1 MKKRTI
7 NWLLAAFL
15 LMSSATIAQDVKI
28 YSSLSDIVQKAID
41 ESKTMKVERTKVEIS
56 ESNLKSVQNAKLPD
70 LNASSQFMFL
80 PIQPNFNL
88 KFGQQQTTTTDPEA
102 AATASPNPKFLFLGQ
117 LSASYPIF
125 TGYKIKN
132 NLIKAQQGIEAI
144 KISASM
150 QAESVAWQT
159 IQLCFSMLRTDHM
172 GEVLKGNLVRQ
183 DSRIK
188 DFQNFVDNGI
198 LSENDLLKA
207 KLLRSNVNLSL
218 EEVLSN
224 RESET
229 YKFNTWLNQDIAIN
243 VAFDVSNE
251 KLALISNFGLDIDN
265 RSDLALLNKRVDM
278 SQTGIA
284 LAKAAYYP
292 NIALTGGY
300 IGLNI
305 DQVASVTN
313 AFNIGIGL
321 KYNIASLYKNKTEVK
336 TAQLQLKESQLMVT
350 EAQEKAKIELNKA
363 IKAFELNIKKVEVYK
378 EALNQA
384 SENLRI
390 VTNKNQNGLADTD
403 QLLEADVQQLQAE
416 INYKLSQGDRQIAWY
431 QVLYLNGTLLDYLKI
446 KR

>member
-1 MKKRTI
+1 MKKKTI
-7 NWLLAAFL
+7 NWLLFAFL
-15 LMSSATIAQDVKI
+15 LISSATMAQDVKI
-28 YSSLSDIVQKAID
+28 YGSLTDIVQKAIY
-41 ESKTMKVERTKVEIS
+41 ESKTMQVEKTKIEIS
-56 ESNLKSVQNAKLPD
+56 KSNLASVQNAKLPD

-80 PIQPNFNL
+80 PIKPNFNL
-88 KFGQQQTTTTDPEA
+88 KFGQKQATTTDPATPA
-102 AATASPNPKFLFLGQ
+102 AASPNPKFLFLGQ

-132 NLIKAQQGIEAI
+132 SLIKSQQGIEAT
-144 KISASM
+144 KISAIM

-159 IQLCFSMLRTDHM
+159 IQLCFSMLRSDHTA
-172 GEVLKGNLVRQ
+172 EVLKENLLRQ
-183 DSRIK
+183 NARIK

-229 YKFNTWLNQDIAIN
+229 YKFNTWLNQDVVLK

-251 KLALISNFGLDIDN
+251 KLATVSAFNLDVDN
-265 RSDLALLNKRVDM
+265 RSDLELLNKRVDM

-284 LAKAAYYP
+284 LAKSAFYP

-305 DQVASVTN
+305 DQVASVSN
-313 AFNIGIGL
+313 AFNVGLGL
-321 KYNIASLYKNKTEVK
+321 KYNIASLYKNKAEVK

-363 IKAFELNIKKVEVYK
+363 IKNFELNIKKVEVYK
-378 EALNQA
+378 EALGQA
-384 SENLRI
+384 NENLRI